1 MRIVLVSA
9 LLVACTA
16 ATALTAQAGPDSSA
30 RLPVQRVT
38 RLSVIAFWQVPASDS
53 VLEADPDLASALDDQ
68 QYYWANTRPLL
79 EADASARSTSQAGCS
94 WSRSRGDGGGSRPRR
109 TARRSVSCSW
119 RRGGY
124 LRPCMGTSFPMSFS
138 LPPGRSPGRRRYA
151 ASVAA
156 GFVRRTARSC
166 SAFTSGAPTSIR
178 R

>member
-79 EADASARSTSQAGCS
+79 EADGISALGQ
-94 WSRSRGDGGGSRPRR
+94 
-109 TARRSVSCSW
+109 
-119 RRGGY
+119 
-124 LRPCMGTSFPMSFS
+124 
-138 LPPGRSPGRRRYA
+138 PGRVFVVEEPGRRWRFA
-151 ASVAA
+151 APKDSAAVGFLLVAPGRVPQA
-156 GFVRRTARSC
+156 LYGRQFPDELLAAARSFARTAAVRR
-166 SAFTSGAPTSIR
+166 
-178 R
+178 